1 MKKTTCQP
9 LLLPPNL
16 PYGLSMTWRQTA
28 DFDSS
33 RARATLS
40 SRFDPKKGILGLG
53 EPLLRSFSLSLPSL
67 RPFPALTGP
76 AVSVPST
83 QGSLWAFATAQSRSE
98 LFDLSEALTAL
109 FEKDFELDDR
119 METFTYREG
128 RDLSGYIDGTENP
141 SGEKAFSVAIAD
153 GSTAPSGS
161 SFVAVQ
167 RWAHD
172 LTALHAHSRS
182 EQDRMIGRELESN
195 RELDDAPVS
204 AHIRRSAQEDFSPA
218 AFIYRKSMP
227 WVLGDKK
234 GLEFIAF
241 GRSLDPFER
250 ILRRMTGSED
260 GVRDGLFAFST
271 PTTGSYYWCPPV
283 SEGHIDLTLP

>member
-1 MKKTTCQP
+1 MKKTTSQP
-9 LLLPPNL
+9 LLLPPNF

-28 DFDSS
+28 DFDSL
-33 RARATLS
+33 RVRKTLAS
-40 SRFDPKKGILGLG
+40 LFDPKTAILGLG
-53 EPLLRSFSLSLPSL
+53 EPLLKSLSLSLPAL
-67 RPFPALTGP
+67 RPFPAMTGP

-83 QGSLWAFATAQSRSE
+83 QGSLWAFATAKSRSE
-98 LFDLSEALTAL
+98 LFDISETLTAL
-109 FEKDFELDDR
+109 FKEDFELDDR

-128 RDLSGYIDGTENP
+128 RDLSGYLDGTENP
-141 SGEKAFSVAIAD
+141 AGEAAVGVAIAD

-172 LTALHAHSRS
+172 LSALHVHSRS
-182 EQDRMIGRELESN
+182 EQDRMIGRELVSN
-195 RELDDAPVS
+195 KEIDDAPMS
-204 AHIRRSAQEDFSPA
+204 AHIKRSAQEDFAPP

-227 WVLGDKK
+227 WVSGEKK

-260 GVRDGLFAFST
+260 GVRDSLFAFST

-283 SEGHIDLTLP
+283 SEGRLDLALS